1 MSALPPP
8 VLGFAARSG
17 TGKTTLLIR
26 LIPLLRAHGLE
37 IGMIK
42 HAHHQFDIDHP
53 GKDSFELRR
62 AGARQTLI
70 ASDSRQALITE
81 TAEVSDPSLSSL
93 VASLD
98 PNLVDLIL
106 VEGFRHE
113 RFPKIEL
120 HRAQLG
126 KPLLSAS
133 DPSIIAV
140 ASDAAVA
147 TPLPLLPLNN
157 PDAVA
162 EFILGICGNRSL

>member
-1 MSALPPP
+1 M
-8 VLGFAARSG
+8 
-17 TGKTTLLIR
+17 
-26 LIPLLRAHGLE
+26 E
-37 IGMIK
+37 IGVIK

-53 GKDSFELRR
+53 GKDSFELRH

-81 TAEVSDPSLSSL
+81 SAEVSDPSLSSL

-120 HRAQLG
+120 HRPRLG

-140 ASDAAVA
+140 ASDAHVA
-147 TPLPLLPLNN
+147 TPLPLLALND
-157 PDAVA
+157 PAVVA
-162 EFILGICGNRSL
+162 EFILGLCDSRSL